1 VKESPGESGVLVTL
15 QPLTKLICLIM
26 LTMMTFF
33 ARSSAVVIT
42 LLIVMLLLSYF
53 NRIRI
58 GGMKWLFVPI
68 VASIPVTLAVFIL
81 SYWLES
87 KSPHTAIVRG
97 IIEGAL
103 YLGRL
108 SILLVANIVLVRTTD
123 FRRLTEELRIIGL
136 PATAVLLLA
145 TAFRFFPVLLDE
157 VQRIFEVQ
165 RLRGLERKQ
174 LLLPSCW
181 LPLALPFLVV
191 TIQRAYELALSF
203 YIRGG
208 AEWSQRRTLAIRPL
222 DVLAVS
228 LTAGV
233 LLLQVV
239 YGGG

>member
-1 VKESPGESGVLVTL
+1 
-15 QPLTKLICLIM
+15 
-26 LTMMTFF
+26 
-33 ARSSAVVIT
+33 
-42 LLIVMLLLSYF
+42 
-53 NRIRI
+53 
-58 GGMKWLFVPI
+58 
-68 VASIPVTLAVFIL
+68 
-81 SYWLES
+81 
-87 KSPHTAIVRG
+87 
-97 IIEGAL
+97 
-103 YLGRL
+103 
-108 SILLVANIVLVRTTD
+108 
-123 FRRLTEELRIIGL
+123 L